1 VGCKLHRN
9 CPSDKSWVGLVW
21 PDQPCWERFVAVM
34 CRVSLGPL
42 DVIPVCSI
50 TAFRLEGYIGLLA
63 VIYRLFGQVVLCYC
77 FARPKVDTQTSHFD
91 NVNEIGTIV
100 RASSGKV
107 AYCTSKVKD
116 VCGMS
121 SEQQPDQSEEHSDT
135 PCCAEWCVADAFGSQ
150 FHSRWNALFYDA
162 WRYDFAHCR
171 TYCHCQS
178 Y

>member
-1 VGCKLHRN
+1 MLYQSAQSQH
-9 CPSDKSWVGLVW
+9 SDS
-21 PDQPCWERFVAVM
+21 RA
-34 CRVSLGPL
+34 
-42 DVIPVCSI
+42 I
-50 TAFRLEGYIGLLA
+50 IGLLA

-77 FARPKVDTQTSHFD
+77 FARPKVDTQASHFD

-135 PCCAEWCVADAFGSQ
+135 PCCAE
-150 FHSRWNALFYDA
+150 
-162 WRYDFAHCR
+162 
-171 TYCHCQS
+171 
-178 Y
+178 